1 MHRHVRTLV
10 WAGCLTAL
18 SIYGVEAIDHMRQPL
33 WLAEI
38 AVVPAVPAFV
48 VLLLCCGGVGFGP
61 SSLVAIAAATFAFWA
76 TVIHLIQW
84 FHYK

>member
-18 SIYGVEAIDHMRQPL
+18 SIYGVEAIDHMRP
-33 WLAEI
+33 
-38 AVVPAVPAFV
+38 
-48 VLLLCCGGVGFGP
+48 
-61 SSLVAIAAATFAFWA
+61 
-76 TVIHLIQW
+76 VIHLIQW